1 MTDGPLRPDGS
12 QDAQRYHLISS
23 VSYFCHSAKN
33 DTRWASVRV
42 TMRTDA
48 FYDTMPVVIRH
59 AVFHPRFSRHFPEN
73 RTIGTDTTPG
83 GIHEK
88 PLDGISP

>member
-1 MTDGPLRPDGS
+1 MTDGLLRPDGS
-12 QDAQRYHLISS
+12 LDAQRYHLISS

-33 DTRWASVRV
+33 DIRV

-73 RTIGTDTTPG
+73 RTLRTDTTPG
-83 GIHEK
+83 CIHEK